1 MKITIAGS
9 GAMGCRFGAAL
20 FEAGHQVTLLDGWR
34 EHVTAINEAGLRV
47 TDATGTRTLAVPA
60 VLFPDP
66 PVVAEAADLVVV
78 FAKATGTAAVAAA
91 AAGAIGPST
100 LVLTLQ
106 NGLGNIEA
114 LLARVPADR
123 LLAGHRRR
131 SAPSCS
137 GRGISERSGRARPC
151 SGPLA
156 RIRRRRGSA
165 GAPSWLRPRSPRP
178 GSGLGRRRTRWR

>member
-20 FEAGHQVTLLDGWR
+20 FKAGHQVTLLDGWR

-66 PVVAEAADLVVV
+66 PRPAPDRPRLLPDPDLPVPGGAEVPDGAGVADLVVV

-91 AAGAIGPST
+91 AAG
-100 LVLTLQ
+100 
-106 NGLGNIEA
+106 
-114 LLARVPADR
+114 
-123 LLAGHRRR
+123 
-131 SAPSCS
+131 
-137 GRGISERSGRARPC
+137 
-151 SGPLA
+151 
-156 RIRRRRGSA
+156 
-165 GAPSWLRPRSPRP
+165 
-178 GSGLGRRRTRWR
+178 

>member
-60 VLFPDP
+60 VLLPYP
-66 PVVAEAADLVVV
+66 PRPAPEGGVADLVVV

-91 AAGAIGPST
+91 AAGAI
-100 LVLTLQ
+100 
-106 NGLGNIEA
+106 
-114 LLARVPADR
+114 
-123 LLAGHRRR
+123 
-131 SAPSCS
+131 
-137 GRGISERSGRARPC
+137 
-151 SGPLA
+151 
-156 RIRRRRGSA
+156 
-165 GAPSWLRPRSPRP
+165 
-178 GSGLGRRRTRWR
+178 